1 MTDSPGSRL
10 TFTHTRLLVAEY
22 GACFRFYR
30 DSLGFEVA
38 YGDEEGTYAEF
49 ETGSVSIALFD
60 RDAMATTL
68 GADDRA
74 IHGDGSDRLSLVFA
88 VESVD
93 GTYRH
98 LRERGVE
105 FLTEP
110 TDREG
115 WMIRTA
121 HLRDPDGTLIEIN
134 EPLA

>member
-1 MTDSPGSRL
+1 MDESPDPDL
-10 TFTHTRLLVAEY
+10 TFTHSRLLVTEY
-22 GACFRFYR
+22 EACFRFYR
-30 DSLGFEVA
+30 DTLGFAVA
-38 YGDEEGTYAEF
+38 YGDEEGSYAEF
-49 ETGSVSIALFD
+49 ETGEVSIALFD
-60 RDAMATTL
+60 RDVMATAV
-68 GADDRA
+68 GADDGVVDA
-74 IHGDGSDRLSLVFA
+74 TGTDRLSLVFA

-93 GTYRH
+93 ETYRH

-134 EPLA
+134 ERIE